1 MEDARRVRSL
11 STSTSCTEL
20 EAESLGPEAAPSY
33 LLLLDICHGCL
44 ALLSSLSPPLP
55 DLLAGSA
62 LHDPDKW
69 EPLLLQSFSPPTLEQ
84 DGDTPSYG
92 LLLALANVAV
102 RGAAREAGGA
112 RSPSPSSRNC
122 TASPGRPASAPP
134 PDSIE
139 RRRLGLV
146 LERVTTLLLE
156 QALLS
161 LAVGNDQTREQQLL
175 RRELG
180 AELSAITD
188 TWRRHLVRGRSP
200 GRGRSPA
207 PPPSSRAKSPAGLS
221 APVSPSP
228 AASRCGRPDQDAFM
242 KFVSNLVHNM
252 FK

>member
-1 MEDARRVRSL
+1 M
-11 STSTSCTEL
+11 
-20 EAESLGPEAAPSY
+20 
-33 LLLLDICHGCL
+33 
-44 ALLSSLSPPLP
+44 
-55 DLLAGSA
+55 
-62 LHDPDKW
+62 
-69 EPLLLQSFSPPTLEQ
+69 LLQSFSPPTLEQ

-102 RGAAREAGGA
+102 RGAAREPGGA

-156 QALLS
+156 QVSINDKLLKCSKLLSQALLS

-207 PPPSSRAKSPAGLS
+207 PPPSSRAKSPAGPS
-221 APVSPSP
+221 GPVSPSP
-228 AASRCGRPDQDAFM
+228 APSRCGRPDQDAFM
-242 KFVSNLVHNM
+242 KFVSNLVHNI

>member
-1 MEDARRVRSL
+1 MLIILIDTR
-11 STSTSCTEL
+11 
-20 EAESLGPEAAPSY
+20 
-33 LLLLDICHGCL
+33 
-44 ALLSSLSPPLP
+44 
-55 DLLAGSA
+55 
-62 LHDPDKW
+62 W

-156 QALLS
+156 QVTINDL
-161 LAVGNDQTREQQLL
+161 GNR
-175 RRELG
+175 
-180 AELSAITD
+180 
-188 TWRRHLVRGRSP
+188 
-200 GRGRSPA
+200 
-207 PPPSSRAKSPAGLS
+207 
-221 APVSPSP
+221 
-228 AASRCGRPDQDAFM
+228 
-242 KFVSNLVHNM
+242 
-252 FK
+252 

>member
-1 MEDARRVRSL
+1 MA
-11 STSTSCTEL
+11 
-20 EAESLGPEAAPSY
+20 
-33 LLLLDICHGCL
+33 
-44 ALLSSLSPPLP
+44 ALLSSPPSLLHFLTCWLVLPSMIQTSAFSYLSFLNMLIIHI
-55 DLLAGSA
+55 DAR
-62 LHDPDKW
+62 W

-156 QALLS
+156 QVTIS
-161 LAVGNDQTREQQLL
+161 D
-175 RRELG
+175 LG
-180 AELSAITD
+180 
-188 TWRRHLVRGRSP
+188 
-200 GRGRSPA
+200 
-207 PPPSSRAKSPAGLS
+207 SS
-221 APVSPSP
+221 
-228 AASRCGRPDQDAFM
+228 
-242 KFVSNLVHNM
+242 
-252 FK
+252 